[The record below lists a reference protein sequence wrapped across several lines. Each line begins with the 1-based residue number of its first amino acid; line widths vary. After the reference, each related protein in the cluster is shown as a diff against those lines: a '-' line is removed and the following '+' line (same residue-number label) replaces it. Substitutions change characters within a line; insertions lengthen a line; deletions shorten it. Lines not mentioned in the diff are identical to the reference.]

1 MLGQRYL
8 ETRDSLADAVT
19 TAKALALETNSSAEE
34 LTHEGVAEI
43 LASPL
48 RIAVCGEKGSGK
60 TSFLHALL
68 GLELNSESEKAIHV
82 YGAGVLW
89 GESPSSHVE
98 YQQVRALA
106 EHGGLEVI
114 DTGAVSKLTGDER
127 ERMKTLLSESDH
139 VFWVMSS
146 ENPWAAKSW
155 DLVTEMRELLGKRSS
170 VILQKVDLL
179 KKKDIEV
186 LLGHLTSLSI
196 QRVGHALPMHCVSA
210 EKGIK
215 SWGEG
220 KRDGRLW
227 LNSGFKDCETALDT
241 ALNSGEE
248 RREALLWISQRML
261 KVVNRVETTI
271 QEKISGLRSDIRSLQ
286 LVETE
291 VERSREHEVQN
302 SRENV
307 EHIANVVCDCADYSV
322 NFAKRKNS
330 LLATLI
336 SIFNRGD
343 GALSIE
349 KNLQEEVSEA
359 TYERSQE
366 VAFGILAKCERQ
378 WSGMKDDL
386 QKRMAVDVVSFD
398 NSVFEEKV
406 DIFAEK
412 MQKKMKHAMVMLKL
426 RRLLDRMMVTR
437 QRALKKM
444 VMWLLS
450 FVSIAGI
457 IGYADI
463 EAISF
468 LPWIFMG
475 LAGVVFAVML
485 GYGYKT
491 RKSLLAVYSESV
503 YNVRYEL
510 ADMIQGT
517 YEDEIRE
524 FYSGYTS
531 MFENLRRYIVNSE
544 ESIEPLNER
553 WHDLFLQHRAIHQ
566 DI

>member
-8 ETRDSLADAVT
+8 ETRDSLAEAVT

-34 LTHEGVAEI
+34 LTHEGVSEI

-398 NSVFEEKV
+398 NSVFEQKV